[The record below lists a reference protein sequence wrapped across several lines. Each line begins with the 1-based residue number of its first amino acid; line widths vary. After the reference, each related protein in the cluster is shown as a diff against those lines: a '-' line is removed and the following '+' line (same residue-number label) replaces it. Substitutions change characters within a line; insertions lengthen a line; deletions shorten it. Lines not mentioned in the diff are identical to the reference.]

1 MIVVGVDD
9 RDLGKEA
16 LRFALHEA
24 AIRGTRVRAV
34 HAWSAVPIVPMTG
47 PGVLPPIDFQA
58 THDAAARLLRETVEA
73 VAGERADQ
81 VERVVVEGP
90 AGEAILEHA
99 HDAELIVVGTRAH
112 GTLAELILG
121 SVSHHVVKHSRCPVV
136 VVPPVRG

>member
-9 RDLGKEA
+9 GDPAKEA

-34 HAWSAVPIVPMTG
+34 HAWSAAPVVPMTG
-47 PGVLPPIDFQA
+47 PGVIPPIDFQA
-58 THDAAARLLRETVEA
+58 IQDSSARRLRETVEA
-73 VAGERADQ
+73 VAGERADR
-81 VERVVVEGP
+81 VERVVVEGS

-112 GTLAELILG
+112 GTLAELFLG

-136 VVPPVRG
+136 VVPHVRG

>member
-47 PGVLPPIDFQA
+47 PGVLPPIDSEA
-58 THDAAARLLRETVEA
+58 IHDAAARLLRETVEA

-136 VVPPVRG
+136 VVPAVRG